1 MKNVAINGFGRI
13 GRLTFKSLMK
23 SSNKVKVVAINDLT
37 DTATLAHLLKYDSAQ
52 GQLDAAVS
60 FDEKHLI
67 INGTKIPVFSEKE
80 AKNLPWKSLEV
91 DVVAECTGFYRTK
104 ERLNQHI
111 EAGAKKVVVS
121 APAGQ
126 DVKTVV
132 LGVND
137 AVLNESDV
145 IVSNASCTTNCL
157 APMAKILNDNF
168 GIESGYINT
177 IHAYTADQNLQDA
190 PHKDLRRARAA
201 AQSIVPTTTG
211 AAKAVGWV
219 IPDLKGKLDGV
230 ATRVPVITGS
240 ITDFTVL
247 LKKETDVD
255 TINQLF
261 KAAANDKMK
270 GVLEYN
276 EDLLVS
282 SDIIGNPHSAIFQ
295 PDMTAVNGRL
305 VKVVAWY
312 DNEFGYASR
321 MVDLLLVI

>member
-23 SSNKVKVVAINDLT
+23 NSNKVKVVAINDLT

-52 GQLDAAVS
+52 GQLDAVVS
-60 FDEKHLI
+60 FDEKNLI

-219 IPDLKGKLDGV
+219 IPALSGKLDGV

-282 SDIIGNPHSAIFQ
+282 ADIVGNPHSAIFQ

-312 DNEFGYASR
+312 DNEYGYASR
-321 MVDLLLVI
+321 MADLLLAI

>member
-104 ERLNQHI
+104 ERLNQHV

-137 AVLNESDV
+137 SVLNESDV

-321 MVDLLLVI
+321 MADLLLVI